1 MNSLDFN
8 RWWSDA
14 KLCFPS
20 LSTWMAKV
28 FPAPTDQTS
37 LLRKWAGV
45 LSDVSIEHAL
55 EVNQAMLAGN
65 AAFVGDYDGD
75 KERLPQHVR
84 RLARQMAFERRE
96 RVAEPVDTKPS
107 SFPAGKILRRVA
119 EMIEAGITRDDAM
132 AAALK
137 EFPLGKSGYE
147 PRYRCHL
154 CLDVGSIDVA
164 PPWAVA
170 AMLQERFDT
179 CRHRNAS
186 ARCKCQKPLPTNSQW
201 HQATF
206 EAGSF
211 FRIAD
216 TTWPEHQVSDFR
228 AWCEMKRQEFWDSKR
243 DHSFDA
249 FNQRE
254 YA

>member
-1 MNSLDFN
+1 MTSSEFSQWWADAST
-8 RWWSDA
+8 RW
-14 KLCFPS
+14 PS
-20 LSTWMAKV
+20 LLVWLKKHFEHEADQKQMLRTWV
-28 FPAPTDQTS
+28 
-37 LLRKWAGV
+37 GV
-45 LSDVSIEHAL
+45 LSDVTIDHAL
-55 EVNQAMLAGN
+55 EVNRLMHAGDLP
-65 AAFVGDYDGD
+65 FVGDYDGD

-96 RVAEPVDTKPS
+96 RVAEPVDSKPS

-201 HQATF
+201 QQATF
-206 EAGSF
+206 DAMSF

-216 TTWPEHQVSDFR
+216 TTWPETQVSDFR

-249 FNQRE
+249 FNRRE